1 MALSTS
7 SSKHQLL
14 ILALALAL
22 IAGLF
27 LLPKVI
33 VKPKDGQP
41 TLAQDGAATAN
52 RDQGAAAPAVG
63 ELDEHGHPA
72 GSHDEPSGPTA
83 EKPHM
88 TMPTAQRREIS
99 TLVAKYT
106 AEADQGAKIGIARE
120 LAEKYKAVERF
131 DSAGYYLEQ
140 IALVRPGEQTFQR
153 AADQYYEAYSFA
165 TTEARQKLLGAKCRE
180 LYERVLKNNPDN
192 LNAKTNLGMAYMASE
207 NPVKG
212 ITLLRE
218 VLAADPRNEQALYNL
233 GLLAVQSNQYDKAA
247 ERFAELAE
255 INPKNVNAQFY
266 LGVSLAQ
273 TGAKQEARK
282 AFLAAKS
289 ISSDPALAASVDEQL
304 QKLQ

>member
-1 MALSTS
+1 MAVSTS

-22 IAGLF
+22 VAGLF

-52 RDQGAAAPAVG
+52 RDKGAAAPNVG

-72 GSHDEPSGPTA
+72 GSHDEPNGPTA
-83 EKPHM
+83 EQPHM
-88 TMPTAQRREIS
+88 TVPAAQRKEIS
-99 TLVAKYT
+99 ALVARYT
-106 AEADQGAKIGIARE
+106 ATTDIGAKLSVARE
-120 LAEKYKAVERF
+120 LAEKYKTVERF

-140 IALVRPGEQTFQR
+140 IALVRPGEQAFQR

-192 LNAKTNLGMAYMASE
+192 LNAKTNLGMAYMSSD

-212 ITLLRE
+212 ISLLRE
-218 VLAADPRNEQALYNL
+218 VLAADPRNENALYNL

-247 ERFAELAE
+247 ERFRELTK

-273 TGAKQEARK
+273 TGAKQEARE

-289 ISSDPALAASVDEQL
+289 VSSDPSVAASVDEQL